1 MKHYKKHIR
10 SVFIICIVI
19 IIFSGVIFPYL
30 LSSKSTELVVLGI
43 ALIILGAYF
52 TIINL
57 FKLFITYNQKQ
68 NEDNN

>member
-30 LSSKSTELVVLGI
+30 LSSKSTELVILGI